1 MWKKLPLAAIVGVLL
16 LALPAGAPA
25 HASGGQGPE
34 AATPPKLCEIAVRA
48 AERARNLPLHLLQA
62 IAFVESGRM
71 SARHGERVAWP
82 WTVMAEG
89 RGRYYESKEEALA
102 AVRGLQA
109 RGVENIDVGCM
120 QVNLY
125 YHGDAFASLEDAFD
139 PVHNVAY
146 ATAFLLDLR
155 RTSNSWTKAIK
166 QYHSRNRERQFAYRA
181 RVYREWRAL
190 KHGVPPAPVA
200 AAAPQPSAS
209 PQPAPVAAPGALSRP
224 TGAGAAWPPKSYAD
238 QQRLENRMRA
248 LVMSPQL

>member
-1 MWKKLPLAAIVGVLL
+1 MRQKLPLIGLGGIVGVAMLV
-16 LALPAGAPA
+16 LAATAAPA
-25 HASGGQGPE
+25 RASGGEGPE
-34 AATPPKLCEIAVRA
+34 AEPPPKLCEIAIQA

-62 IAFVESGRM
+62 IAYVESGRM
-71 SARHGERVAWP
+71 SEAHGARVAWP

-89 RGRYYESKEEALA
+89 KGRYYDSKAEALA
-102 AVRGLQA
+102 AVRALQA
-109 RGVENIDVGCM
+109 RGVRNIDVGCM

-166 QYHSRNRERQFAYRA
+166 QYHSRDRERQFAYRA

-190 KHGVPPAPVA
+190 KHGVPPAPLVQA
-200 AAAPQPSAS
+200 AAQSTETAPS
-209 PQPAPVAAPGALSRP
+209 PGALAKP
-224 TGAGAAWPPKSYAD
+224 TGAGAVWPPKSYAD
-238 QQRLENRMRA
+238 QLRLQNRMRA
-248 LVMSPQL
+248 LVMSPQN